1 MKEPQNPEEWISI
14 FRDQYTE
21 TGNPVHVLCAFCHIP
36 PNIHGNTVVPGWIA
50 AVLAN
55 GFNNYLA
62 GLTAC
67 AELTL
72 ETAIG
77 IGSDPAI
84 KRTDL
89 DKMADYVHLYRW
101 LFGLK
106 PGIALAAV
114 YKKYVRDITS
124 QGKKLE
130 HQGVTR
136 SGESFSD
143 LYNRSHAKKYE
154 TWAASAK
161 EAELTEEN
169 RQIELAFLDSETA
182 RYIKRNSPHYKSR

>member
-1 MKEPQNPEEWISI
+1 MQEPNNPEEWIS
-14 FRDQYTE
+14 FFQNQYTE

-50 AVLAN
+50 AVLAD
-55 GFNNYLA
+55 GFNNYLT
-62 GLTAC
+62 GLTAG
-67 AELTL
+67 AGLTL

-77 IGSDPAI
+77 IGKNTAI
-84 KRTDL
+84 QRTDL
-89 DKMADYVHLYRW
+89 EQMIEYVHLYRW

-114 YKKYVRDITS
+114 YKKYARDITA
-124 QGKKLE
+124 QGKNLE

-136 SGESFSD
+136 SGKSFNQ
-143 LYNRSHAKKYE
+143 LYNRSYAKKYE

-161 EAELTEEN
+161 ESELTEEN
-169 RQIELAFLDSETA
+169 RLAALSFMDDETA
-182 RYIKRNSPHYKSR
+182 RYIKRHRPHYKSR